1 MLTADDKEEIKKLVA
16 EMIAD
21 FRPSLSEERL
31 KLFCAVRSPSPGGLK
46 VLVEPEPF
54 IEITARAIE
63 ILGTREKAIRWLN
76 APVRALGNRTPVS
89 LLDSA
94 EGIAR
99 VGEVLGQI
107 EHGVW

>member
-21 FRPSLSEERL
+21 FRPSLFEERRN
-31 KLFCAVRSPSPGGLK
+31 LFVRRPSAAGLK
-46 VLVEPEPF
+46 VLVEPESF

-63 ILGTREKAIRWLN
+63 ILGTREKAIRWFN

-94 EGIAR
+94 EGVAR